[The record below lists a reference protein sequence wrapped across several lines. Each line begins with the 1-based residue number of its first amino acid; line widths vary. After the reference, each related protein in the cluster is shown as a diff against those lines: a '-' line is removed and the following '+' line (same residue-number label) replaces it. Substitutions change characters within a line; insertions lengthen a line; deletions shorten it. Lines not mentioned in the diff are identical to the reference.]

1 MRDLQA
7 ILKRP
12 VIIDEHFCLGG
23 GGLLVPMTWLSF
35 FLVFRKQYSVYRGTW
50 QAESPATHSKP
61 GWLWLSGGSR
71 WRGGPQVWWTA
82 ALLQHP
88 FPALYRPSWGR
99 GLRPQWQ
106 VRPFALLCDFFL
118 LRSDDAT
125 TLCPQTRRNPL
136 AVSMRAWLGLHSESL
151 VINSSGL
158 SVPSGEKWVAR
169 REHSSI
175 YSEV

>member
-12 VIIDEHFCLGG
+12 VITDEHFCLGEG
-23 GGLLVPMTWLSF
+23 GFLVPMTWLSF

-50 QAESPATHSKP
+50 QAQSPATHGKP

-125 TLCPQTRRNPL
+125 TLCPQ
-136 AVSMRAWLGLHSESL
+136 
-151 VINSSGL
+151 
-158 SVPSGEKWVAR
+158 AR
-169 REHSSI
+169 RKSAGCQYESTIRSSLWEPG
-175 YSEV
+175 Y